1 MTGEGD
7 VTPAL
12 FTGASPAAGTAVNK
26 LPQPRLPVTVTVG
39 GIPAAIQFEGIP
51 TLLVGTTQINFV
63 IPPGVPSGVQTLVV
77 TSNGVASPGVSI
89 AVTPP

>member
-1 MTGEGD
+1 VDNCPNRAFM
-7 VTPAL
+7 L
-12 FTGASPAAGTAVNK
+12 RSP
-26 LPQPRLPVTVTVG
+26 VG
-39 GIPAAIQFEGIP
+39 GIDAAIQFEGIP

-77 TSNGVASPGVSI
+77 TSNGVGESGVSI